1 MSDLRT
7 SPAPRLSAR
16 QVTAVLVAGA
26 VLVLATWAAAG
37 FALWRGRTDSLDDWR
52 LFLYNLSNVTAQ
64 HADQTLAAADAV
76 LSRVVG
82 EVNQAMPADEEQLRG
97 LMADRATF
105 EMIRQRQND
114 LPQLDVVSIISANGD
129 LINFSRSHPAPAIN
143 VSDRDYF
150 KAHRDNPALEVYLSA
165 PVQARGSGRWT
176 FYLTRK
182 LKNPRGDMIGLAL
195 VGVESDYFERF
206 YRSISFGAGE
216 LTVTLVRQDGV
227 LLARSPHVESLMG
240 QSVSDSASFRLLAQG
255 RRAEVALTDESRASD
270 PSDTGLRMMA
280 PRMSEAYPLVVDL
293 VVSDT
298 LMLKNWHRTAWLI
311 GWLTLA
317 MDIVLIGLTGW
328 ILQLTRRRVQMFAQL
343 EAARASAEEAN
354 RAKSAFLA
362 NMSHEIRTP
371 MNGVLGMTELL
382 LHTPLTARQRDLAAA
397 AYGSGE
403 AMLQLIND
411 ILDVSKIEAG
421 KVELESI
428 DFDLHALISDE
439 ISMFRA
445 SAQRKG
451 VRLTHRVADAVPR
464 AVRGDPMR
472 LRQVLTNLVGN
483 AVKFTDRGEVS
494 LRVDSLEED
503 VHGHRLR
510 FVVQDSGIGIAAHGV
525 ARLFQP
531 FSQADGSMTRRFG
544 GTGLGL
550 AITHELIQLMGG
562 VIGVQSDLGRGST
575 FTVELSLL
583 PAQGQLP
590 APSAQVAS
598 EPARPL
604 DGGRVLLAEDN
615 PVNRE
620 VAMAMLESLGLQVA
634 CAADGAEAVR
644 QAETEPFDLILMDCQ
659 MPEMDG
665 FEATRR
671 IRANGLR
678 ETPIVALTA
687 NAMSG
692 DREHC
697 IEAGMNDYLSKPF
710 TRDALQ
716 RTMRRWIGGV
726 RDAAAAGPEHDSHA
740 TTLDP
745 EALAALSAL
754 QRPGMQNLLQSVCST
769 YLVEAPQL
777 LAQLHGAAQ
786 VGNLALLK
794 EAAHSLKSSSA
805 QLGAS
810 QLAGLCR
817 AVEEAVR
824 YGTLADPLQQA
835 QAIEAEFAAVRQAVQ
850 ALVKGPSSPV

>member
-1 MSDLRT
+1 
-7 SPAPRLSAR
+7 
-16 QVTAVLVAGA
+16 VLVAGA
-26 VLVLATWAAAG
+26 VFVLATWAAAG

-52 LFLYNLSNVTAQ
+52 LFLSNLSNVTAQ

-76 LSRVVG
+76 LGRVVG
-82 EVNQAMPADEEQLRG
+82 EVNLAMPADEEQLRG
-97 LMADRATF
+97 LMGDHATF

-114 LPQLDVVSIISANGD
+114 LPQLDVVSIVSANGD
-129 LINFSRSHPAPAIN
+129 VINFSRSHPAPAIN

-165 PVQARGSGRWT
+165 PVRARGSGRWT

-182 LKNPRGDMIGLAL
+182 LKNPRGEMIGLAL

-206 YRSISFGAGE
+206 YRSISFGVGG
-216 LTVTLVRQDGV
+216 LTVALVRQDGV

-240 QSVSDSASFRLLAQG
+240 QSVKDSTSFRLLAQG
-255 RRAEVALTDESRASD
+255 HRAEVALTDEPRATD
-270 PSDTGLRMMA
+270 TSDTGLRMTA
-280 PRMSEAYPLVVDL
+280 PRMSEAYPLVVNL
-293 VVSDT
+293 VVTDT

-328 ILQLTRRRVQMFAQL
+328 IYLLTRRQLQMFTQL
-343 EAARASAEEAN
+343 EAARSTAEEAS

-421 KVELESI
+421 KVELERI

-451 VRLTHRVADAVPR
+451 VRLTHRVGEAVPR

-472 LRQVLTNLVGN
+472 LRQVLTNLMGN

-494 LRVDSLEED
+494 LRVESLEAG
-503 VHGHRLR
+503 VQGHRLR
-510 FVVQDSGIGIAAHGV
+510 FVVQDSGIGIAAHSV

-550 AITHELIQLMGG
+550 AITHELVQLMGG
-562 VIGVQSDLGRGST
+562 VIGVQSDPGRGSS
-575 FTVELSLL
+575 FTVELSLP

-590 APSAQVAS
+590 VPSAQVAS

-604 DGGRVLLAEDN
+604 AGGRVLLAEDN

-620 VAMAMLESLGLQVA
+620 VAMAMLESLGLQVE

-644 QAETEPFDLILMDCQ
+644 QAEAGPFDLILMDCQ

-671 IRANGLR
+671 IRANGLH

-716 RTMRRWIGGV
+716 RMMQRWMGGAQ
-726 RDAAAAGPEHDSHA
+726 DAAAAASERGNGRA
-740 TTLDP
+740 TLDP
-745 EALAALSAL
+745 DALAALSAL
-754 QRPGMQNLLQSVCST
+754 QRPGMQDLLQSVCNT

-777 LAQLHGAAQ
+777 LAQLRSAARAGDLVQ
-786 VGNLALLK
+786 LK

-805 QLGAS
+805 QLGANG
-810 QLAGLCR
+810 LAALCR
-817 AVEEAVR
+817 AIEVAVR
-824 YGTLADPLQQA
+824 NGTLADPLQQSLA
-835 QAIEAEFAAVRQAVQ
+835 VEAEFAAVQQAVR
-850 ALVKGPSSPV
+850 ALVETPTAPV